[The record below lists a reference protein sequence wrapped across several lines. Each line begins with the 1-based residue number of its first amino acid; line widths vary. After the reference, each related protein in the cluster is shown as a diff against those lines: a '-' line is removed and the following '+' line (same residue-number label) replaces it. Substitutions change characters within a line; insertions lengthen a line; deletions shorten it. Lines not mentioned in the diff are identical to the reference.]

1 MIPLKEAYLERGCQ
15 LFAGTWQYKKTDTES
30 GKKGWKWGVRTVSLI
45 LTSEWW
51 NGVEDWTVG
60 YWNGEVAISLR
71 SDGRIPEWCL
81 GMMFGNSGTMSGNG
95 YTKYVFAGCVKMELP
110 AGICRFVE
118 TVSVR
123 VWFAQNSPNGIGMMS
138 GFHRCCGTDNPVR
151 LVVTDSW

>member
-1 MIPLKEAYLERGCQ
+1 MRCQ
-15 LFAGTWQYKKTDTES
+15 SGFTDTH
-30 GKKGWKWGVRTVSLI
+30 VRMM
-45 LTSEWW
+45 EWCR
-51 NGVEDWTVG
+51 GLWTVG

-95 YTKYVFAGCVKMELP
+95 YTKYVLAGCVKMELS

-123 VWFAQNSPNGIGMMS
+123 V
-138 GFHRCCGTDNPVR
+138 
-151 LVVTDSW
+151 